1 MARLGRAGQRPL
13 YGRLGRPDGDRFAR
27 ARRAPAGLRA
37 APTSTTLCHRL
48 VAYFD
53 KGTPLSAAEVRSAT
67 FRRRNGRN
75 GYAEAPV
82 DAFFARAVE
91 VLLGVE

>member
-1 MARLGRAGQRPL
+1 MEHLSEQARTL
-13 YGRLGRPDGDRFAR
+13 YGRLGRPDGDRFA
-27 ARRAPAGLRA
+27 APDGRQQGYEPADVDD
-37 APTSTTLCHRL
+37 LCQRL

-67 FRRRNGRN
+67 FRRRKGRN
-75 GYAEAPV
+75 AYAEGPV
-82 DAFFARAVE
+82 DAFLARAVE